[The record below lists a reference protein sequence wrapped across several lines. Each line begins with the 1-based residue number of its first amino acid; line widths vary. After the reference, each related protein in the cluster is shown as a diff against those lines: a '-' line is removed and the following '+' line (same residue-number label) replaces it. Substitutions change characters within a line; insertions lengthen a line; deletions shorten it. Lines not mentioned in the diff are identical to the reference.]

1 MWAGKKLK
9 INMNSSFTPGDQ
21 CCGAVI
27 FWAAPEFRELEAVSG
42 QIGATPD
49 PAPKADRHCNT
60 AVPVCYV
67 FKQKQVKESRF
78 IGPAVPSY

>member
-1 MWAGKKLK
+1 
-9 INMNSSFTPGDQ
+9 MNSSFTPGDQ

-27 FWAAPEFRELEAVSG
+27 FWAAPEFRELEADSG

-60 AVPVCYV
+60 AVPVLIPTLVEIAQTSFFY
-67 FKQKQVKESRF
+67 FRF
-78 IGPAVPSY
+78 ISKSLFF